1 MVVGVMKVKMRAAW
15 VHSLKEKR
23 MELRS
28 LTSKVSNKYNVSV
41 AEVESQDTHQDI
53 VLGVSCVTTDTAHA
67 NSILDNILNYI
78 EANSE
83 AEIYDYEIEII
94 SF

>member
-1 MVVGVMKVKMRAAW
+1 MVIGVMKVKMRVAW

-28 LTSKVSNKYNVSV
+28 LTSKVSNKFNVSI
-41 AEVESQDTHQDI
+41 AEVESQDVHREI
-53 VLGVSCVTTDTAHA
+53 VIGISCVTTERVHA
-67 NSILDNILNYI
+67 NSIMDNILNYI
-78 EANSE
+78 EDHFE
-83 AEIYDYEIEII
+83 AEIYDYEMEIL